1 MLEPL
6 LLKWNA
12 LSPRDRRML
21 GLAVGFMVLV
31 FAWLVAFEPAWQGRQ
46 QLAKELPAL
55 RAELAQMDQL
65 AAEAR
70 LASSSSRQANE
81 SATQLKG
88 RIEETLADAGLSGS
102 LAQLDVNGE
111 MIEARFRQADFEKWL
126 YWLDGAVRETRLR
139 VVDLSITRESA
150 GMISGRLALEAPRR
164 GQ

>member
-12 LSPRDRRML
+12 LSLRDRRML
-21 GLAVGFMVLV
+21 GLAVAFLVLV
-31 FAWLVAFEPAWQGRQ
+31 FAWLVAFEPAWKGRQ
-46 QLAKELPAL
+46 QLVRELPAL
-55 RAELAQMDQL
+55 RADLAQMDQL

-70 LASSSSRQANE
+70 MASTSTRQTNE
-81 SATQLKG
+81 SAAQLRG
-88 RIEETLADAGLSGS
+88 RIEETLADAGLSAS
-102 LAQLDVNGE
+102 LAQIEVNGE

-126 YWLDGAVRETRLR
+126 YWLDAAVRETRLR

-150 GMISGRLALEAPRR
+150 GVVSGRLALEAPRR